1 MLAMMSNSS
10 SVAPMKTGVLLP
22 PPRMKSLL
30 LSTWS
35 YNNAAGMLV
44 TNVAIH
50 NRPVMRASLRGG
62 ISARRADADDPF
74 GDDMDMPTPLGR
86 RVRTASGVRSER
98 GRRRTAGAAGPP
110 RRVLG
115 RGARPPYRPGTGAWD
130 FRYPQSD

>member
-10 SVAPMKTGVLLP
+10 SVAPMKMGVLLP
-22 PPRMKSLL
+22 PPRMKSLS

-35 YNNAAGMLV
+35 YNNDAGMLV
-44 TNVAIH
+44 MNVAIH

-86 RVRTASGVRSER
+86 RDGP
-98 GRRRTAGAAGPP
+98 RRRDRGPGQRRGAGPLDRP
-110 RRVLG
+110 ARFSARRAPTIQ
-115 RGARPPYRPGTGAWD
+115 RMRR
-130 FRYPQSD
+130 

>member
-22 PPRMKSLL
+22 PPRMKSLS

-50 NRPVMRASLRGG
+50 SRPVMRASLRAG

-74 GDDMDMPTPLGR
+74 GEGTDMPNSSQAQG
-86 RVRTASGVRSER
+86 RTATGATGRPGQRR
-98 GRRRTAGAAGPP
+98 GAGPLDRP
-110 RRVLG
+110 ARFLG
-115 RGARPPYRPGTGAWD
+115 EARPDHTAPAWA
-130 FRYPQSD
+130 RGI

>member
-50 NRPVMRASLRGG
+50 SRPVMRASLRAG
-62 ISARRADADDPF
+62 ISARRADADDRF
-74 GDDMDMPTPLGR
+74 GDDMDMPTPLRHRDGP
-86 RVRTASGVRSER
+86 
-98 GRRRTAGAAGPP
+98 RRRNGGRSTPRAGPLDRP
-110 RRVLG
+110 ARSSARR
-115 RGARPPYRPGTGAWD
+115 APT
-130 FRYPQSD
+130 